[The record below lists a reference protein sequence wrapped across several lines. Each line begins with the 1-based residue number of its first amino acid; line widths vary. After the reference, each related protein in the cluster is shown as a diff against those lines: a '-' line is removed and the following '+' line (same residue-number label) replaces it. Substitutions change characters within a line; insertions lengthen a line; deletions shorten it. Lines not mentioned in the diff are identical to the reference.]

1 MPRLQ
6 TAEVSPAVRVHLNP
20 LDLTRAGSWKAKVW
34 NERLCSLFRHV
45 SSELQSAADT
55 YHQLSN

>member
-20 LDLTRAGSWKAKVW
+20 LDLTCVDVWKASVW

-45 SSELQSAADT
+45 SSKL
-55 YHQLSN
+55 